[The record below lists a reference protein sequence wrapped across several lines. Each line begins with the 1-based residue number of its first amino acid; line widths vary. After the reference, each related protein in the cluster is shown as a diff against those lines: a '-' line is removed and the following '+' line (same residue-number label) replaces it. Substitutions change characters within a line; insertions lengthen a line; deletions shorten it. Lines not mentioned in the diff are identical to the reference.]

1 MSHNRGVQI
10 LADGT
15 RRETWDYTLR
25 TLDNQNHRSF
35 FYLGGEP
42 WSSVVK
48 RAAVKLRVPDEAV
61 SLVYAGQRYTVENE
75 ENHTLG
81 GVPEAVV
88 HVILRRRVQDQ
99 E

>member
-1 MSHNRGVQI
+1 MRIVLQIIHFTKSVHVPVQ
-10 LADGT
+10 DT
-15 RRETWDYTLR
+15 MR
-25 TLDNQNHRSF
+25 
-35 FYLGGEP
+35 
-42 WSSVVK
+42 WSSGIARSGPYEITNTV
-48 RAAVKLRVPDEAV
+48 E
-61 SLVYAGQRYTVENE
+61 RYTVENE